1 MYFKTKNKGYFMT
14 LSMKNATFRFYLF
27 FVVAIGTLK
36 VVSYDSIMECLLC
49 LKKNFPDKGIPL
61 AYALCSLSGL

>member
-1 MYFKTKNKGYFMT
+1 MT

-27 FVVAIGTLK
+27 FVVATGTLK
-36 VVSYDSIMECLLC
+36 VVSYDSNISLLKVQECFLAMFAMS
-49 LKKNFPDKGIPL
+49 KKNFPDKGIPL